1 MGQCDISDHREDE
14 MDTETR
20 IAVVSIIVEN
30 TEETA
35 ELNDI
40 IHEYAQYVVGRMGI
54 PYRQKG
60 INIISLVLD
69 APQNAISTLS
79 GRIGRLEG
87 VTSKV
92 AYAKV

>member
-1 MGQCDISDHREDE
+1 M
-14 MDTETR
+14 ETR
-20 IAVVSIIVEN
+20 IAVVSIIVEDM
-30 TEETA
+30 EKTA
-35 ELNDI
+35 ELNDM

-60 INIISLVLD
+60 IHIISLVLD
-69 APQNAISTLS
+69 APQNVISTLS

-87 VTSKV
+87 VTSKA

>member
-1 MGQCDISDHREDE
+1 

-30 TEETA
+30 AEETA

-79 GRIGRLEG
+79 RRIGRLDG